1 MFTGMIE
8 EKGSVSRIDRS
19 DRSYRL
25 TIQCKK
31 VLEGTKT
38 GDSISV
44 NGACLTVVK
53 MDSRSFQADVTPE
66 TMRRTDFSELRP
78 GSPVNLE
85 RAVRLCDRLGGH
97 LVLGHVDGTG
107 KIVSLR
113 KEGNAVDVSI
123 MAPAPLMKYIIEKGS
138 IAIDGIS
145 LTIASAASNIFT
157 ISVIPHTGEETTLLD
172 KQEGNSVNIECD
184 YVAKIIEHMMNQHGE
199 QGLTRSMLES
209 LRTGAN
215 YGR

>member
-8 EKGSVSRIDRS
+8 EKGRVSRIEQS
-19 DRSYRL
+19 NRSYHL
-25 TIQCKK
+25 TIQCQK
-31 VLEGTKT
+31 VLENTKT

-53 MDSRSFQADVTPE
+53 MDPHSFQADATPE
-66 TMRRTDFSELRP
+66 TMRRTDCSELRP

-172 KQEGNSVNIECD
+172 KQEGDSVNIECD
-184 YVAKIIEHMMNQHGE
+184 YVAKIIEHMMNQPRE

-209 LRTGAN
+209 LRTGAH